1 MGNRDRAESP
11 TVWPKGLRVTDRH
24 VVVTIR
30 ADMSDAAEAF
40 NRIADLLSLTSR
52 LSPDADG
59 VESWELGPDAMRW
72 QP

>member
-1 MGNRDRAESP
+1 
-11 TVWPKGLRVTDRH
+11 
-24 VVVTIR
+24 
-30 ADMSDAAEAF
+30 MSDAAEAF